1 MSAKTESIFRYPL
14 HLESLGVLVFVT
26 GLSYLLALAS
36 MISLVFS
43 GGTPIYMLGVIPA
56 FLLVAIFVEY
66 GLEIIS
72 ISCGGRSLPP
82 ALSFAMIDKGRFG
95 RQLVMMLFFGSV
107 MFGTFSRD
115 LDYLG
120 VLLICFVSLTFPAS
134 LALNSLYEDL
144 YQIINP
150 VTLIGFMVIT
160 GRQYLPATVVFALLV
175 TAFYAAALSGV
186 FGFLLFLPL
195 GLYCLLVYF
204 RFLGLTI
211 YRHRASLLPE
221 KDFGAEERQIKQ
233 FYDDNEK
240 MHEVLEAAYW
250 QLKEN
255 RVDAA
260 IDLIRPLIELGNWA
274 RFDAIFEIVSQWSN
288 KQPGLYFLKPYI
300 PRLLARQNAMRALD
314 LCQWGLKQDKDFTI
328 EDETDLKLLVKACVS
343 RQQFVVAVKLLDN
356 FVDSNPGHESG
367 ARYLS
372 LAADIC
378 QDRLHHQKKF
388 DELRDKLRRLSSCSS
403 PPIN

>member
-1 MSAKTESIFRYPL
+1 MSAKTESLFRYPL
-14 HLESLGVLVFVT
+14 HLESLSALVFVT
-26 GLSYLLALAS
+26 AFAYLLALAS
-36 MISLVFS
+36 IISLVFS
-43 GGTPIYMLGVIPA
+43 EGAPIYMVGLIAA
-56 FLLVAIFVEY
+56 FLLVAIFFEY

-72 ISCGGRSLPP
+72 ISCRGKSLPP
-82 ALSFAMIDKGRFG
+82 ALSVAMIDRGRFG

-120 VLLICFVSLTFPAS
+120 FLLICFVALTFPAS

-144 YQIINP
+144 YEIINP

-160 GRQYLPATVVFALLV
+160 GRHYLLATLVFALLV
-175 TAFYAAALSGV
+175 TAFYAAAFSGV

-195 GLYCLLVYF
+195 GLYGLLVYF

-221 KDFGAEERQIKQ
+221 KDFGAEDRRKKQ
-233 FYDDNEK
+233 FYDD
-240 MHEVLEAAYW
+240 W

-255 RVDAA
+255 RVDVA

-274 RFDAIFEIVSQWSN
+274 RFDAIFEIVSQWPN

-300 PRLLARQNAMRALD
+300 PQLLARRNAMRALD
-314 LCQWGLKQDKDFTI
+314 LCHWGLKHDTDFTF
-328 EDETDLKLLVKACVS
+328 ENETDLEQLVAACVS

-356 FVDSNPGHESG
+356 FVDSNPGHES
-367 ARYLS
+367 ATRYLS

-378 QDRLHHQKKF
+378 QDRLHHQEKF
-388 DELRDKLRRLSSCSS
+388 DELKDKLQTLDT
-403 PPIN
+403 

>member
-14 HLESLGVLVFVT
+14 HLESLSALVFVT
-26 GLSYLLALAS
+26 AFVYLLALANI
-36 MISLVFS
+36 ISLVFS
-43 GGTPIYMLGVIPA
+43 KGAPIYIVGLIAA
-56 FLLVAIFVEY
+56 FLLVAIFFEY

-72 ISCGGRSLPP
+72 ISCRGKSLPP
-82 ALSFAMIDKGRFG
+82 ALSVAMIDRGRFG

-120 VLLICFVSLTFPAS
+120 FLLICFVALTFPAS

-144 YQIINP
+144 YEIINP

-160 GRQYLPATVVFALLV
+160 GRHYLLATLVFALLV
-175 TAFYAAALSGV
+175 TAFYAAAFSGV

-195 GLYCLLVYF
+195 GLYGLLVYF

-211 YRHRASLLPE
+211 CRHRASLLPE
-221 KDFGAEERQIKQ
+221 KDFGAEDRRIKQ

-240 MHEVLEAAYW
+240 MHEVLESAYW

-255 RVDAA
+255 RVDVA

-274 RFDAIFEIVSQWSN
+274 RFDAIFETVSQWPN
-288 KQPGLYFLKPYI
+288 KQPGLHFLKPYI
-300 PRLLARQNAMRALD
+300 SQLLARRNAMRALD
-314 LCQWGLKQDKDFTI
+314 LCHWGLKHDTDFTL
-328 EDETDLKLLVKACVS
+328 ENETDLEQLVAACVS

-356 FVDSNPGHESG
+356 FVDSNPGHES
-367 ARYLS
+367 ATRYLS

-378 QDRLHHQKKF
+378 QDRLHHQEKF
-388 DELRDKLRRLSSCSS
+388 DELKDKLQTLDT
-403 PPIN
+403 